1 MLIVG
6 RLFLGVGIGL
16 ANQVS
21 NIYYTYQDSDK
32 QHTYF
37 CLHVSRLTAGKCSQS
52 LFSDCC
58 QAAEVTHLP
67 LNSCN
72 IEHLLQCCRW
82 HPCTSLRRP
91 TLPAVAD

>member
-21 NIYYTYQDSDK
+21 HIYYTCQDSDK

-37 CLHVSRLTAGKCSQS
+37 CL
-52 LFSDCC
+52 
-58 QAAEVTHLP
+58 
-67 LNSCN
+67 
-72 IEHLLQCCRW
+72 
-82 HPCTSLRRP
+82 
-91 TLPAVAD
+91 

>member
-21 NIYYTYQDSDK
+21 NICYTYQDSDK

-37 CLHVSRLTAGKCSQS
+37 CLHVSRLTAGSAVSHCS
-52 LFSDCC
+52 LTV
-58 QAAEVTHLP
+58 AK
-67 LNSCN
+67 
-72 IEHLLQCCRW
+72 LQR
-82 HPCTSLRRP
+82 
-91 TLPAVAD
+91 